1 MELQQSSLTVSYEKM
16 NRHQS
21 ITFES
26 DVSSLLSPA
35 GQPHPRPKIS
45 LYQVVVMTQEKKKN
59 REQSL
64 VQKFLCDM

>member
-1 MELQQSSLTVSYEKM
+1 M